1 MKKVSK
7 MNDSLTKNTSDK
19 IATKTLSELERFI
32 IVDISSQSLI
42 VVESKSIVHDYK
54 ISTSKFGIGNKEGSY
69 KTPTGI
75 HSVAEK
81 IGDGAPGWRI
91 FKDRKDTGIDWHPGI
106 TDENMILTRIIRL
119 RGIEDNVNR
128 GPGIDSYDR
137 YIYIHGTNKEELI
150 GIPMSH
156 GCICMKNSEIIDL
169 FNIVEEGT
177 IVFIN

>member
-1 MKKVSK
+1 VKKVSK
-7 MNDSLTKNTSDK
+7 MHDSLTKNTSDTF
-19 IATKTLSELERFI
+19 ATKTLSEPERFI

-42 VVESKSIVHDYK
+42 VVANNKIVHDYK

-75 HSVAEK
+75 HLIAEK
-81 IGDGAPGWRI
+81 IGDGAPKGRI
-91 FKDRKDTGIDWHPGI
+91 FRDRKDTGIDWHPEI
-106 TDENMILTRIIRL
+106 SDENMILTRIIRL
-119 RGIEDNVNR
+119 RGIEDNINR